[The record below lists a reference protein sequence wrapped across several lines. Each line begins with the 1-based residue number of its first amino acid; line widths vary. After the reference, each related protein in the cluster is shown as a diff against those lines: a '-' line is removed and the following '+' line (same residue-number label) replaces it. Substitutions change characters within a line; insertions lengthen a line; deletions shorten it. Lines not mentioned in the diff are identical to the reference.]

1 MQAYLLYYHD
11 YSWYN
16 FDTVYGFWSRIKP
29 NAKSRQVMHV
39 IPKYAGG
46 GRFAIIKHGEV
57 ATATQ
62 SVKLEDLKL
71 KPLVF
76 KNFQKIMGKW
86 EQYPNVSANLTIFQ
100 ASHMY
105 CFHSLMA
112 T

>member
-1 MQAYLLYYHD
+1 MITHGIISTLYTVFGPASSQMQSPVRLCMLYP
-11 YSWYN
+11 SM
-16 FDTVYGFWSRIKP
+16 RE
-29 NAKSRQVMHV
+29 
-39 IPKYAGG
+39 G